1 VTGRARDFSRDCG
14 GFPISQPFFHFKE
27 AFPLPGGFSTFAPRV
42 HTFCTTSAPCPGFR
56 RVLLS
61 THAFA
66 AEPPAANPET
76 AAAWPPPAAGV
87 LMPGLPTNLRQLRK
101 TRSQRAVSENSTAIS
116 LVFPLTCRQH
126 SPKWEYS
133 QRQHNI
139 LCFILDTPHWG
150 RYFHDCNSGTAQ

>member
-1 VTGRARDFSRDCG
+1 MTGRGRVFRQG
-14 GFPISQPFFHFKE
+14 LRVFPVYQRLFHLKE
-27 AFPLPGGFSTFAPRV
+27 AFPLSRGFSTFAPRV

-56 RVLLS
+56 RVLLL
-61 THAFA
+61 THALA
-66 AEPPAANPET
+66 AELPAAHSISGS
-76 AAAWPPPAAGV
+76 ARRPPGAGV
-87 LMPGLPTNLRQLRK
+87 LMPGLPTPSRQLRQ

-126 SPKWEYS
+126 SRKWEYS

-150 RYFHDCNSGTAQ
+150 RYFHDCTTVTAQ